1 MNRREFLE
9 SSTAIAAGVAAFGW
23 PGRVAAQ
30 LPDKPIAIQVG
41 AVFFLDEGTDQNPF
55 RPVVR
60 KVPAKSKKCGLSS
73 AKRAVNELLA
83 EVSPRDWA
91 RTRRSRLH

>member
-41 AVFFLDEGTDQNPF
+41 AVSFLDEGTD
-55 RPVVR
+55 
-60 KVPAKSKKCGLSS
+60 KVLDYAG
-73 AKRAVNELLA
+73 RAW
-83 EVSPRDWA
+83 RD
-91 RTRRSRLH
+91 